1 MDIGPTGLIGQ
12 FVQSPVEVDFKPEL
26 VCATILL
33 PSMVVQA
40 VLALEQKPQA
50 AISKHVKIK
59 EVNFKIS
66 NKGILSF

>member
-26 VCATILL
+26 VCATILP

-66 NKGILSF
+66 NKGILCF